1 MKNLL
6 NKLVNKIKA
15 YKEVKAIILFGSYA
29 KNRVTPISDV
39 DICVITKKAN
49 EKIKANI
56 AALGNE
62 KVQIVLWDELHLP
75 IKFRILKEGKFLFV
89 RDESFISSLKAETI
103 SRFLDFKPILD
114 NYYKKVY
121 GWKYEI

>member
-6 NKLVNKIKA
+6 KKLVNKIKA

-29 KNRVTPISDV
+29 KNRATPISDV